1 MKEENVMGN
10 LRTMAR
16 PVAASAS
23 RDIVPVPNR
32 ETLPTVQD
40 QVSGAQQA
48 HAVLPNGQN
57 ISVVTNH
64 NIHLPFKDWL
74 LRGILGSVGS
84 VFAFPFRVVGNAI
97 NGLVEGVIGIVKMAI
112 ILILAPTLIWLGMQL
127 LAEMKEQESIEAGTA
142 TVVDHAG
149 SMVSGIGKGLDGEQ
163 GE

>member
-1 MKEENVMGN
+1 MFGSCKELFHILLG
-10 LRTMAR
+10 
-16 PVAASAS
+16 
-23 RDIVPVPNR
+23 
-32 ETLPTVQD
+32 
-40 QVSGAQQA
+40 
-48 HAVLPNGQN
+48 
-57 ISVVTNH
+57 

-84 VFAFPFRVVGNAI
+84 LFAFPFRVVGNAI
-97 NGLVEGVIGIVKMAI
+97 NGLVDGVIGIVKMAI

-149 SMVSGIGKGLDGEQ
+149 SMVSGIGKGLDGKK